1 VFDVNLKV
9 DVSGEGI
16 FYFLEYGLK
25 FKTPNGTIFMF
36 RVEKNLHYTFKNA
49 IGIQYGTTLF
59 QKKKCFKTF
68 KE

>member
-1 VFDVNLKV
+1 VFDINLKV

-25 FKTPNGTIFMF
+25 FKTPNSTIFMF

-49 IGIQYGTTLF
+49 TNIQYGTTLF
-59 QKKKCFKTF
+59 PKKIYFKTV
-68 KE
+68 KK